1 MIRRFNLG
9 DILLVKRLQGQGS
22 SFDLETALLCSPA
35 PLSMALLECLALNE
49 GRCSTFVDRHSSTEQ
64 RIRGF
69 IQAWNRAD
77 GLACDVAFIA
87 PCLDGSPATSRLWC
101 DLLDHLIVVKGHSGL
116 QRVFAKIPIDG
127 EATEIFRQTGFA
139 AYARRRV
146 LRLDQPTA
154 SIDPARPVSWRPLQ
168 EKDAWGLQRLWSATT
183 PRPVQL
189 AEGGRAERDVDGLLP
204 WWKTRQVKHYVLSDA
219 GEILAHLRASSAED
233 GHWMSIM
240 VAPTV
245 LGEVRTLLSESLSF
259 LSARPDRPIYC
270 AVREYQAGLEAA
282 LEDLGFQPLAS
293 ELLMV
298 KHTTVGVKVPVE
310 KLSAAFEKGVET
322 ATPISTGNSY
332 GNAA

>member
-1 MIRRFNLG
+1 MVRQFNLG

-22 SFDLETALLCSPA
+22 CFDLETALLCSPA
-35 PLSMALLECLALNE
+35 PLSMAVLECLALNQ
-49 GRCSTFVDRHSSTEQ
+49 GRCSTFVDRHSSTGG
-64 RIRGF
+64 RVRGF
-69 IQAWNRAD
+69 IQAWNRVD

-87 PCLDGSPATSRLWC
+87 PCLDGSPATSRLWRN
-101 DLLDHLIVVKGHSGL
+101 LLEHLSVVKGHSGL
-116 QRVFAKIPIDG
+116 QRVFAKVSTDG
-127 EATEIFRQTGFA
+127 DATEIFRQTGFA

-146 LRLDQPTA
+146 FRLDQPPA
-154 SIDPARPVSWRPLQ
+154 NIDPARPMSWRPLQ

-183 PRPVQL
+183 PRPVQQ
-189 AEGGRAERDVDGLLP
+189 AEGGRAERDLDGLLP
-204 WWKTRQVKHYVLSDA
+204 WWKTRQVKQYVLSNA
-219 GEILAHLRASSAED
+219 GEIRVHLRVASAED
-233 GHWMSIM
+233 GHWMRIA

-245 LGEVRTLLSESLSF
+245 LGDVRTLLSEAMSI

-282 LEDLGFQPLAS
+282 LEDLGFQPLTS

-322 ATPISTGNSY
+322 ATPISTGNSC

>member
-1 MIRRFNLG
+1 
-9 DILLVKRLQGQGS
+9 
-22 SFDLETALLCSPA
+22 
-35 PLSMALLECLALNE
+35 MAVLECLALNQ
-49 GRCSTFVDRHSSTEQ
+49 GRCSTFVDRHTSTG
-64 RIRGF
+64 RRVRGF

-101 DLLDHLIVVKGHSGL
+101 DLLEHLTVVKGHSGL
-116 QRVFAKIPIDG
+116 QRVFAKVPTDG
-127 EATEIFRQTGFA
+127 EEPEVFRQTGFT

-146 LRLDQPTA
+146 FRLDQTRA
-154 SIDPARPVSWRPLQ
+154 SIDPARPVSWRPFQ

-183 PRPVQL
+183 PRPVQQ
-189 AEGGRAERDVDGLLP
+189 AEGGRADRDLDGLLP
-204 WWKTRQVKHYVLSDA
+204 WWKTRQVKQYVLSDTD
-219 GEILAHLRASSAED
+219 EIRAHLHMASAED
-233 GHWMSIM
+233 GHWMRIM
-240 VAPTV
+240 VAPAV
-245 LGEVRTLLSESLSF
+245 LGELRTILPEAISI
-259 LSARPDRPIYC
+259 LSARPDQPVYC

-282 LEDLGFQPLAS
+282 LEDLGFQPLTS